1 MDDIVE
7 FMTVYYN
14 KPWMRALPY
23 LVGIFVGWALHET
36 RNHQVKI
43 PKVRYFRLPFCPK
56 NSTIL
61 DVFQVLVALT
71 WTLAAATG
79 LSIVYGLVPYL
90 HREVEIS
97 EYINIFYGSL
107 HRFAWSLALGWVI
120 FACVKGHGGW
130 FPQTNF

>member
-23 LVGIFVGWALHET
+23 LVGVFVGWALHET

-43 PKVRYFRLPFCPK
+43 PKVRDFCLPFCPQ
-56 NSTIL
+56 NSHFM
-61 DVFQVLVALT
+61 FQVLVALT
-71 WTLAAATG
+71 WTFAAATS

-97 EYINIFYGSL
+97 EYINIF
-107 HRFAWSLALGWVI
+107 
-120 FACVKGHGGW
+120 
-130 FPQTNF
+130 